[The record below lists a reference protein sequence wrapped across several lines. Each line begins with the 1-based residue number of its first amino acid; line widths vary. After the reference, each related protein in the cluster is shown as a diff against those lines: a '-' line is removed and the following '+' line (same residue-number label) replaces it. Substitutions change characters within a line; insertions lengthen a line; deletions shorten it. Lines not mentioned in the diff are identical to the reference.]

1 MELKIMAKTKVNP
14 TPTTTPYDPD
24 AAARANATPVP
35 FTSTGTSAWTTG
47 GNVTIDNIE
56 NRRAFQGVNFRD
68 RWQFSPLPDGT
79 ITSTDTFNSN
89 VAMET
94 TAILGD
100 YGNRNSPWQNGVVI
114 HSLESA
120 VSAWAK
126 KNAGKD
132 TVSNVRAT
140 LIAKGWIS
148 GDSAKITGNFVDE
161 ALINAL
167 NGAAAN
173 ISYRN
178 YNRLLV
184 GQDLLTLDEGIVDLA
199 SAPSTSTG
207 SGFGGTS
214 TRIMRQEF
222 KPEDYRIEVDKAYR
236 DITGQGA
243 SDSTLD
249 TYIKV
254 LQKLEAADPMK
265 QVSTTTGTPSNNKT
279 VTKETGGVSQA
290 AQEDILLKQAI
301 AEPETEYY
309 QKATTFM
316 DYFNEAIKTKVNL

>member
-1 MELKIMAKTKVNP
+1 MPKAKSP
-14 TPTTTPYDPD
+14 TPTPTPYDPTQS
-24 AAARANATPVP
+24 ARDNATTVP
-35 FTSTGTSAWTTG
+35 FTSPGSSTWTTG

-68 RWQFSPLPDGT
+68 RWTFSPLPDGT
-79 ITSTDTFNSN
+79 ITSVDTANSN
-89 VAMET
+89 VAMPT

-100 YGNRNSPWQNGVVI
+100 YGNRNIPWQNGVVI
-114 HSLESA
+114 HSVESA

-126 KNAGKD
+126 QNVGKD
-132 TVSNVRAT
+132 AVSKARSI
-140 LIAKGWIS
+140 LIAKGWLT
-148 GDSAKITGNFVDE
+148 GDAAKITGNFVDE

-167 NGAAAN
+167 NGAAAQ

-184 GQDLLTLDEGIVDLA
+184 GDDLLTLDEGLA
-199 SAPSTSTG
+199 NISQAPSDPG
-207 SGFGGTS
+207 SAFGGTS
-214 TRIMRQEF
+214 TRITRQEF

-236 DITGQGA
+236 DITGEAA
-243 SDSTLD
+243 SDSTLN

-254 LQKLEAADPMK
+254 LQKLEAKNPMK
-265 QVSTTTGTPSNNKT
+265 QVATTTGTAQNNTT
-279 VTKETGGVSQA
+279 VVKETGGVSQA

-316 DYFNEAIKTKVNL
+316 DYFNEAIKAKVNL

>member
-1 MELKIMAKTKVNP
+1 MAKTRVVKP
-14 TPTTTPYDPD
+14 TPTPTSTFYDPD
-24 AAARANATPVP
+24 ASARGNATPVP
-35 FTSTGTSAWTTG
+35 FTAPAPNAWTTA
-47 GNVTIDNIE
+47 GNVTIDAIE
-56 NRRAFQGVNFRD
+56 DRRGSNGVSFKD
-68 RWQFSPLPDGT
+68 RWRFDPLADGT
-79 ITSTDTFNSN
+79 ISSTDGFKSN
-89 VAMET
+89 IVMET

-100 YGNRNSPWQNGVVI
+100 YGNRNTPWQKGDLI
-114 HSLESA
+114 HSLSSA
-120 VSAWAK
+120 VAEWANI
-126 KNAGKD
+126 NAGKD
-132 TVSNVRAT
+132 TVSSARAM
-140 LIAKGWIS
+140 LIAKGWLT
-148 GDSAKITGNFVDE
+148 GDAAKITGNFVDE

-167 NGAAAN
+167 NGAAAQ

-184 GQDLLTLDEGIVDLA
+184 GQDLLTLDEGLVSLSD
-199 SAPSTSTG
+199 APSTPG
-207 SGFGGTS
+207 SAFGGTS

-254 LQKLEAADPMK
+254 LQKLEEANPMK
-265 QVSTTTGTPSNNKT
+265 QVSTTTGSPSNNTT

>member
-1 MELKIMAKTKVNP
+1 MAKAKVTP
-14 TPTTTPYDPD
+14 TPTPTFNDPIGN
-24 AAARANATPVP
+24 ARNNATPVP
-35 FTSTGTSAWTTG
+35 FTTESSSAWTTA
-47 GNVTIDNIE
+47 GNVTIDAIE
-56 NRRAFQGVNFRD
+56 NRRAFQGVNFKD

-79 ITSTDTFNSN
+79 ITSTDTFQSN
-89 VAMET
+89 VAMPT

-100 YGNRNSPWQNGVVI
+100 YGNRNTPWQNGILI
-114 HSLESA
+114 HTLESA

-126 KNAGKD
+126 KNAG
-132 TVSNVRAT
+132 TNAVSSIRAN
-140 LIAKGWIS
+140 LIAKGWLT
-148 GDSAKITGNFVDE
+148 GDAAKVTGNFVDE

-184 GQDLLTLDEGIVDLA
+184 GQDLLTLDEGIADLP
-199 SAPSTSTG
+199 SAPSTTTAG

-236 DITGQGA
+236 DITGQAA

-249 TYIKV
+249 TYIRV
-254 LQKLEAADPMK
+254 LQKLEEANPMK
-265 QVSTTTGTPSNNKT
+265 QVSKTTGTPSNNKT

-316 DYFNEAIKTKVNL
+316 DYFNEAIKAKVNL